1 MSLHLYPSLS
11 LFAIERKIERQP
23 NKIKNK
29 EKKKRREPRGN
40 GSNNYNYNSSSA

>member
-1 MSLHLYPSLS
+1 MPVCLSIS
-11 LFAIERKIERQP
+11 LFAIQRKIERQP

-29 EKKKRREPRGN
+29 EKKRREPRGN